1 MNMARIVQFDTAG
14 GPEVL
19 ELRETDPRSP
29 GPGELRVRVDAIGLN
44 RAEVMYR
51 EDAYF
56 YPPTFPSG
64 LGYEAA
70 GVVEAVGDGVSRLA
84 VGDPVSVLP
93 TFLQTEYGT
102 YGDSVLMPADAV
114 VARPA
119 DLAPEKAAAV
129 WMAYLTAYGA
139 LVEPGRVRPRDHVLI
154 TAASGSVGLAA
165 IRTSLRI
172 GAVPIATTRSAGKK
186 ARLLE
191 AGAAHVI
198 VTDEEDVPDRV
209 EEITGGEGVA
219 TALDPVAGPGVDT
232 LAEAIS
238 PGGELLVYGALDPRP
253 TPLPNAQSFPA
264 LSTRT
269 YAVFEITTDP
279 ARLARGVAYVDSGL
293 AAGMV
298 DPVIDT
304 TFDLADIAD
313 AHRYMEGNSQIG
325 KIVVTVPH

>member
-1 MNMARIVQFDTAG
+1 MAKVVQFDKTG

-19 ELRETDPRSP
+19 ELREIDVGAP
-29 GPGELRVRVDAIGLN
+29 GPGELCIKVHAIGLN
-44 RAEVMYR
+44 RAEIMYR
-51 EDAYF
+51 EGAYF
-56 YPPTFPSG
+56 YPPLLPSS

-70 GVVEAVGDGVSRLA
+70 GHVEAVGEGVSGFA

-102 YGDSVLMPADAV
+102 YGDHVLIPAASV
-114 VARPA
+114 VARPP

-129 WMAYLTAYGA
+129 WMAHLTAYGA
-139 LVEPGRVRPRDHVLI
+139 LVEDDRTRPGDHVLI

-165 IRTSLRI
+165 IRTAQRI
-172 GAVPIATTRSAGKK
+172 GAVPIATTRSRGKK
-186 ARLLE
+186 ERLLE
-191 AGAAHVI
+191 AGASHVI
-198 VTDEEDVPDRV
+198 VTDDENLDDRV
-209 EEITGGEGVA
+209 KDITEGGGVRLA
-219 TALDPVAGPGVDT
+219 FDPVAGPQVET
-232 LAEAIS
+232 LAKTVS
-238 PGGELLVYGALDPRP
+238 PGGQLVVYGALDPRP
-253 TPLPNAQSFPA
+253 TPLPNAKGFPA

-279 ARLARGVAYVDSGL
+279 ARLARGVAFVNAGL
-293 AAGMV
+293 ATGAV
-298 DPVIDT
+298 TPTIDT